1 LARNA
6 GDLST
11 ACAQLK
17 SATEAEA
24 LAVVC
29 DVTQPDA
36 ADIIQAELQ
45 RAGLY
50 LDVLINNAGAGI
62 SGPFLTYPPES
73 VSKLIAVNIESVM
86 RLTRAALPAM
96 IKRQRGG
103 ILNVASLGGYVP
115 GPNQAAYYASK
126 AYVLSLTEALMHEV
140 AGQGVR
146 VMAIAP
152 GPVETTF
159 HKDMG
164 ADASA
169 YRLLLPSLTPE
180 RVARSAYL
188 GFIMGRRVV
197 VPGIVNNALFVALRL
212 FPHVFTVPIVAWL
225 LKRIPKP

>member
-1 LARNA
+1 
-6 GDLST
+6 
-11 ACAQLK
+11 
-17 SATEAEA
+17 
-24 LAVVC
+24 
-29 DVTQPDA
+29 
-36 ADIIQAELQ
+36 
-45 RAGLY
+45 
-50 LDVLINNAGAGI
+50 
-62 SGPFLTYPPES
+62 
-73 VSKLIAVNIESVM
+73 
-86 RLTRAALPAM
+86 
-96 IKRQRGG
+96 
-103 ILNVASLGGYVP
+103 
-115 GPNQAAYYASK
+115 
-126 AYVLSLTEALMHEV
+126 
-140 AGQGVR
+140 
-146 VMAIAP
+146 MAIAP